1 LAGLIRV
8 NELSWVQLRRGR
20 ASDDDSG
27 DEASR
32 DDPGPHEHDEIE
44 RLLAKI
50 HTALNLLDE
59 LSRGKPAKLGGLC

>member
-1 LAGLIRV
+1 MTIVVTKLLAQKQEV
-8 NELSWVQLRRGR
+8 VQRL
-20 ASDDDSG
+20 
-27 DEASR
+27 E

-59 LSRGKPAKLGGLC
+59 LSRGKPAKLRGLC